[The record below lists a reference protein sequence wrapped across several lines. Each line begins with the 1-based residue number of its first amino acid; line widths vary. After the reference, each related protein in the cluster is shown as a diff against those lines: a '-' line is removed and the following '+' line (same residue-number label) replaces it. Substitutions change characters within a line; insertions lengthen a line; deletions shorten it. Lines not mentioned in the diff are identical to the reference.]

1 MSGMQVS
8 KAKLTALEQAA
19 ADAEER
25 KTWAWEHAASAYE
38 ERDLLACALARCYPS
53 HRMVHTQRA
62 KSKEPRNVVCIHT
75 PAGQL
80 NFMLTDEM
88 NDRLSDLPVESN
100 HWDGHKR
107 PEKRARLA
115 QLGRPLPQ
123 P

>member
-1 MSGMQVS
+1 MTK
-8 KAKLTALEQAA
+8 KAVAAIKEDKERALLE
-19 ADAEER
+19 
-25 KTWAWEHAASAYE
+25 KTWAWEHTASAYE

-88 NDRLSDLPVESN
+88 DARLSDLPIEPN

-107 PEKRARLA
+107 PEKRARMAL
-115 QLGRPLPQ
+115 LGLPRSE
-123 P
+123 